1 MNLFEELKNINKENV
16 KTILVYPR
24 YTTVDDPYEKT
35 KKENFLEAVPI
46 KDAIVTEIG
55 AGSLKWKYYGQIPGG
70 SKQVICRKQYL
81 TLLKVAGKIEI
92 DGEFYGVWVDA
103 DKGFTIRITQDYLV
117 CIMDKKVI

>member
-55 AGSLKWKYYGQIPGG
+55 FGGLKWKYYGQMTVG
-70 SKQVICRKQYL
+70 SKQILCEKKYL

-92 DGEFYGVWVDA
+92 DGENYGVYCDA
-103 DKGFTIRITQDYLV
+103 DKTMQILIRQDYLV
-117 CIMDKKVI
+117 VLLERIP